1 MNLYSIL
8 SYKLKG
14 SHSYRKWRC
23 FKLLAH

>member
-8 SYKLKG
+8 NYKFKG

-23 FKLLAH
+23 FKLFVH